1 MSKDAVSE
9 HAVSEHGDDRAVEAH
24 GADGIE
30 HGKRLIRIGGDRGLS
45 LADRLSEGLHRLT
58 WRTPLHSFHLRGRH
72 PLKLI
77 AVTDDPF
84 FGDVA
89 RGRALLDGQLS
100 YRGERHAIAT
110 LDLARP
116 DWSKPFGEYLHS
128 FAWLRDLSSVATR
141 AQAAP
146 VAETLMRRW
155 LAAHAE
161 KVTDPAWRADLW
173 GRRILFWTAH
183 APLILSSTDLVYRSK
198 VLNTLARGARHLD
211 RAADRVAAG
220 APRIAGW
227 CGVLGAGLMIP
238 GGDPRRA
245 FGEAGL
251 ARALRASVS
260 EDGGISG
267 RSPLGLLDAIMLLTL
282 LRATYAARRLEAP
295 EFVSAALT
303 RMVTALL
310 GVSHG
315 DRGLASWQGGVPV
328 DGETIERVVAATG
341 VRARPLRQAR
351 EWGYQRLAQQKTV
364 LIMDA
369 APPPI
374 ARVME
379 GGCAST
385 LAFEFSDGAE
395 RVVVSCGGARG
406 ADLRLPAT
414 LAEGLRTTAA
424 HSTLVVGDSNSTA
437 IHPDGTLGRGV
448 NEMELSRQE
457 TDAASR
463 IEASHDGYARRHG
476 VIHRRTIALGAD
488 GRDVRGE
495 DSLLPAGRRG
505 KASAAAFAIR
515 FHLHPGVEV
524 SPTADGSG
532 ALLRL
537 RSGAAWQ
544 FRARGG
550 SLAIEESMWVDGKGV
565 PRETQQLVLSG
576 EAPVGGHSVSWLF
589 HRAR

>member
-1 MSKDAVSE
+1 MSDG
-9 HAVSEHGDDRAVEAH
+9 GDDPAT
-24 GADGIE
+24 DGIE
-30 HGKRLIRIGGDRGLS
+30 QGKRLIRIGGDRGLS
-45 LADRLSEGLHRLT
+45 LADRVNEQLLRLA
-58 WRTPLHSFHLRGRH
+58 WRTPLHSLRLRGRH

-77 AVTDDPF
+77 AVADDPF

-89 RGRALLDGQLS
+89 RGRALLDGELMF
-100 YRGERHAIAT
+100 RGERHAIGSLEMT
-110 LDLARP
+110 RP
-116 DWSKPFGEYLHS
+116 SWSKSFGDYLHS

-141 AQAAP
+141 AQAVP
-146 VAETLMRRW
+146 VAESLMRKW
-155 LAAHAE
+155 LGAHAD
-161 KVTDPAWRADLW
+161 KVTNPAWRADLW
-173 GRRILFWTAH
+173 GGRILFWTAH

-211 RAADRVAAG
+211 RSADRMPAG
-220 APRIAGW
+220 TPRIAAW
-227 CGVLGAGLMIP
+227 CGVLAAGLMIP

-251 ARALRASVS
+251 ARAIRASVTD
-260 EDGGISG
+260 DGGIVG
-267 RSPLGLLDAIMLLTL
+267 RSPLALLEAIMLLTL
-282 LRATYAARRLEAP
+282 LRSTYAARRLDAP
-295 EFVSAALT
+295 ELVETTLAK
-303 RMVTALL
+303 MVTALL
-310 GVSHG
+310 GVTHG

-328 DGETIERVVAATG
+328 DGETIDAIVAATG
-341 VRARPLRQAR
+341 VRVRPLRQAR
-351 EWGYQRLAQQKTV
+351 AWGYQRLAQQRTV
-364 LIMDA
+364 LIVDA
-369 APPPI
+369 APPPV
-374 ARVME
+374 ARVTE

-395 RVVVSCGGARG
+395 RIVVSCGGARS
-406 ADLRLPAT
+406 ADLRLPAA

-448 NEMELSRQE
+448 GEMELSRQE
-457 TDAASR
+457 TETASR
-463 IEASHDGYARRHG
+463 IEASHDGYVRRHG

-495 DSLLPAGRRG
+495 DSLLPGGRRG
-505 KASAAAFAIR
+505 KATPSSFAIR
-515 FHLHPGVEV
+515 FHLHPAIEV

-532 ALLRL
+532 ALLRTK
-537 RSGAAWQ
+537 SGAMWQ

-550 SLAIEESMWVDGKGV
+550 SLAIEESVWVDKAGM
-565 PRETQQLVLSG
+565 PRETRQLVLTG

>member
-1 MSKDAVSE
+1 M
-9 HAVSEHGDDRAVEAH
+9 
-24 GADGIE
+24 
-30 HGKRLIRIGGDRGLS
+30 IRIGGDRGLS
-45 LADRLSEGLHRLT
+45 LADRVSERLHRLA
-58 WRTPLHSFHLRGRH
+58 WRTPIHSFRLRGRH

-77 AVTDDPF
+77 AVVDDPF

-89 RGRALLDGQLS
+89 RGRALLDGKLS
-100 YRGERHAIAT
+100 FRGENHVVEG

-116 DWSKPFGEYLHS
+116 NWSKPFGDYLHS

-141 AQAAP
+141 VEAVP
-146 VAETLMRRW
+146 VAETLMRKW
-155 LAAHAE
+155 LAAHAD

-211 RAADRVAAG
+211 RSAERVPLG
-220 APRIAGW
+220 VPRIAAW
-227 CGVLGAGLMIP
+227 CGVLTAGLMIP

-251 ARALRASVS
+251 ARALRGSVS
-260 EDGGISG
+260 DDGGING
-267 RSPLGLLDAIMLLTL
+267 RSPQALLDAVMLLTL
-282 LRATYAARRLEAP
+282 LRSTYAARRLEAP
-295 EFVSAALT
+295 ELVSATLT
-303 RMVTALL
+303 KMVTALL
-310 GVSHG
+310 GVTHG

-328 DGETIERVVAATG
+328 DGETIDAMIAATG
-341 VRARPLRQAR
+341 ARVRPLRQAR
-351 EWGYQRLAQQKTV
+351 AWGYQRLAQQKTV

-385 LAFEFSDGAE
+385 LAFEFSDGAD
-395 RVVVSCGGARG
+395 RIVVSCGGARG
-406 ADLRLPAT
+406 ADLRLPAA

-424 HSTLVVGDSNSTA
+424 HSTLVVRDSNSTA

-448 NEMELSRQE
+448 VEMELSRQE
-457 TDAASR
+457 TEAASR
-463 IEASHDGYARRHG
+463 IEASHDGYVRRHG
-476 VIHRRTIALGAD
+476 VIHRRAIALGAD

-495 DSLLPAGRRG
+495 DSLLPSGRKS
-505 KASAAAFAIR
+505 KATAIGFAIR
-515 FHLHPGVEV
+515 FHLHPGVDV

-532 ALLRL
+532 ALLRTK
-537 RSGAAWQ
+537 SGSAWQ

-550 SLAIEESMWVDGKGV
+550 TLAIEESVWIDGRGI
-565 PRETQQLVLSG
+565 PRETQQLVLTG
-576 EAPVGGHSVSWLF
+576 NAPAGGHSVSWLF